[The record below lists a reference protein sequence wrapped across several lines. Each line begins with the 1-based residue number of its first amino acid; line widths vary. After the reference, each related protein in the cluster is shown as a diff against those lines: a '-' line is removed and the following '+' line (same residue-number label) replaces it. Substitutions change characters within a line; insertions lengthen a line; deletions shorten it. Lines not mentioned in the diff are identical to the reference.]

1 MTKSPV
7 PTETGEAVCPAC
19 GAAIKAPAAARRR
32 RVQCPKCRE
41 VVFIG
46 VPPSPEV
53 EAPAPASAPAS
64 ATPELPGMAPETQ
77 GRIQSLEARVE
88 ALEAALRDAMA
99 AGVATGGHGPQRKLL
114 WVTVEPG
121 QEPPFSPEQSQALFH
136 NLRDVRLQAITI
148 RTPAEDAHARAHA
161 EWFKMV
167 FERAGWI
174 VRGPEEIPPDT
185 AVSGLSLAVPELPVA
200 KEAAATY
207 LALKAAGF
215 EPIPV
220 LETGVSEA
228 GGNTNGI
235 ALTLPRGKAA

>member
-1 MTKSPV
+1 MPEPV
-7 PTETGEAVCPAC
+7 ALMP
-19 GAAIKAPAAARRR
+19 APAA
-32 RVQCPKCRE
+32 PE
-41 VVFIG
+41 S
-46 VPPSPEV
+46 PS
-53 EAPAPASAPAS
+53 
-64 ATPELPGMAPETQ
+64 LAPETQ
-77 GRIQSLEARVE
+77 DRLQSLEARVA

-99 AGVATGGHGPQRKLL
+99 AGTAGASHGSQRKLL

-136 NLRDVRLQAITI
+136 NLRDVRSQAITI
-148 RTPAEDAHARAHA
+148 RTPAADAQARAHA

-174 VRGPEEIPPDT
+174 VRGPEEIPQDT
-185 AVSGLSLAVPELPVA
+185 SVGGLSLAVPELPVG

-220 LETGVSEA
+220 LDPIGEGVNA
-228 GGNTNGI
+228 NGTAM
-235 ALTLPRGKAA
+235 ALMLPRGKAA

>member
-19 GAAIKAPAAARRR
+19 GAAIKSSAAARRR

-46 VPPSPEV
+46 VPPTPEP
-53 EAPAPASAPAS
+53 EAPAP
-64 ATPELPGMAPETQ
+64 EMPGLAPETH

-99 AGVATGGHGPQRKLL
+99 AGVAAGANGPQRKLL

-121 QEPPFSPEQSQALFH
+121 QEPPFSPEQSHALFH
-136 NLRDVRLQAITI
+136 NLRDVRSQAITI
-148 RTPAEDAHARAHA
+148 RTPAYDAHARAHA

-174 VRGPEEIPPDT
+174 VRGPEEIPPDA
-185 AVSGLSLAVPELPVA
+185 AVFGLSLAVPELPVA

-220 LETGVSEA
+220 LDSEVSGTGVNA
-228 GGNTNGI
+228 TAI
-235 ALTLPRGKAA
+235 ALTVPRGKAA